1 MMNVRFAR
9 STIRTGVKRANFRP
23 TRKRS
28 VAPVNV
34 HFKSNGF
41 SLFLYARICLPQDI
55 DTSCK
60 ALNYTETAGGHFDLT
75 RKNLEKFAQLRNETL
90 RRVQRPV
97 LHIHS
102 SLP

>member
-1 MMNVRFAR
+1 MTNARFAR

-75 RKNLEKFAQLRNETL
+75 QLRYETL